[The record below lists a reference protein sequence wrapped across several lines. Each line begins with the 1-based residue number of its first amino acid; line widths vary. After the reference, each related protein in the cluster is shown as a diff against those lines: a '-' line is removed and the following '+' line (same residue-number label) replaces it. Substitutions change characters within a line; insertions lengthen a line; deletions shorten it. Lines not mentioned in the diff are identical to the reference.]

1 MHTVMELNKIENILE
16 KYFQGE
22 TTIAEENQLK
32 EYFSSSDVAQHL
44 EQYKPMFGYFSQVK
58 QQQSTQNLE
67 NLALSETIPLKTKKR
82 NVAWLSIAASVVVLL
97 GIGTYLLVSEES
109 AAPALTAQSEL
120 GTYDDPE
127 EALKETQKALA
138 LLSNNVN
145 VGIESMQ
152 YIKEYEQTKNKIF
165 KQ

>member
-1 MHTVMELNKIENILE
+1 MEFNKIEDILE

-22 TTIAEENQLK
+22 TSIAEEKELK
-32 EYFSSSDVAQHL
+32 EYFSSPNVAQHL

-58 QQQSTQNLE
+58 EQKSTQE
-67 NLALSETIPLKTKKR
+67 IPLKTKKR
-82 NVAWLSIAASVVVLL
+82 NVAWLSIAASAVVLL
-97 GIGTYLLVSEES
+97 GVGTYFYVSEKN
-109 AAPALTAQSEL
+109 TTQVVAQSEL

-127 EALKETQKALA
+127 EALAATQKALA

-145 VGIESMQ
+145 VGIESVN
-152 YIKEYEQTKNKIF
+152 YIKEYEQSKNKIF

>member
-1 MHTVMELNKIENILE
+1 MELDKIEDILE

-22 TTIAEENQLK
+22 TSIAEENQLK
-32 EYFSSSDVAQHL
+32 EYFSSSNVAQHL

-58 QQQSTQNLE
+58 EQKSTQE
-67 NLALSETIPLKTKKR
+67 IPLKAKKR

-97 GIGTYLLVSEES
+97 GIGTYFFVSEKN
-109 AAPALTAQSEL
+109 AAPTVAQSEL
-120 GTYDDPE
+120 GTYDNPE
-127 EALKETQKALA
+127 EALAATQKALA

-145 VGIESMQ
+145 VGIESVQ
-152 YIKEYEQTKNKIF
+152 YIQEYQQSKNKIF

>member
-1 MHTVMELNKIENILE
+1 MEFNKIEDILE

-32 EYFSSSDVAQHL
+32 EYFSSPNVAQHL
-44 EQYKPMFGYFSQVK
+44 KQYKPMFGYFSQVK
-58 QQQSTQNLE
+58 EQKSTQ
-67 NLALSETIPLKTKKR
+67 TIPLKTKKR
-82 NVAWLSIAASVVVLL
+82 NVAWLSIAASAVVLL
-97 GIGTYLLVSEES
+97 GIGTYFYTSEKN
-109 AAPALTAQSEL
+109 ATPVTAQSEL

-127 EALKETQKALA
+127 EALAATQKALA

-145 VGIESMQ
+145 VGIESVQ
-152 YIKEYEQTKNKIF
+152 YIKEYEQSKNKIF

>member
-1 MHTVMELNKIENILE
+1 MELNKIEDILE

-32 EYFSSSDVAQHL
+32 EYFSSPNVAQHL

-58 QQQSTQNLE
+58 QQKSTQN
-67 NLALSETIPLKTKKR
+67 IPLKTKKR
-82 NVAWLSIAASVVVLL
+82 NVAWISIAASVVVLL
-97 GIGTYLLVSEES
+97 SIGTYFYVSEKNT
-109 AAPALTAQSEL
+109 APVVAQSEL

-127 EALKETQKALA
+127 EALKATQKALA

-145 VGIESMQ
+145 VGIESVQ
-152 YIKEYEQTKNKIF
+152 YIKEYEQSKNKIF

>member
-1 MHTVMELNKIENILE
+1 MELDKIEIILE

-22 TTIAEENQLK
+22 TTIAEENELK
-32 EYFSSSDVAQHL
+32 KYFSSPNVAQHL
-44 EQYKPMFGYFSQVK
+44 QQYQPLFGYFSQVK
-58 QQQSTQNLE
+58 EQKSTQE
-67 NLALSETIPLKTKKR
+67 IPLHTKKR

-97 GIGTYLLVSEES
+97 GIGTYVYMSEKNT
-109 AAPALTAQSEL
+109 APVVAQTEL

-127 EALKETQKALA
+127 EALAATQKALA

-145 VGIESMQ
+145 VGIESVH
-152 YIKEYEQTKNKIF
+152 YIKEYEQSKNKIF

>member
-1 MHTVMELNKIENILE
+1 MEFNKIEDILE

-22 TTIAEENQLK
+22 TSIAEEKELK
-32 EYFSSSDVAQHL
+32 DYFSSPNVAQHL

-58 QQQSTQNLE
+58 EQKSTQE
-67 NLALSETIPLKTKKR
+67 IPLKTNKR
-82 NVAWLSIAASVVVLL
+82 NVAWLSIAASAVVLL
-97 GIGTYLLVSEES
+97 GIGTYFYVSEKN
-109 AAPALTAQSEL
+109 AAPAVAQTEL

-127 EALKETQKALA
+127 EALAATQKALA

-145 VGIESMQ
+145 VGIGSVQ
-152 YIKEYEQTKNKIF
+152 YIRQYEESKNKIF

>member
-1 MHTVMELNKIENILE
+1 MELDKIENILE

-22 TTIAEENQLK
+22 TTIAEENELK
-32 EYFSSSDVAQHL
+32 EYFSSPNVAQHL

-58 QQQSTQNLE
+58 QQKSTQE
-67 NLALSETIPLKTKKR
+67 IPLQTKKR
-82 NVAWLSIAASVVVLL
+82 NVAWLSIAASLVVLL
-97 GIGTYLLVSEES
+97 GIGTYFFANQKNTTQVV
-109 AAPALTAQSEL
+109 AQSEL

-127 EALKETQKALA
+127 EALAATQKALT

-145 VGIESMQ
+145 VGIESVQ
-152 YIKEYEQTKNKIF
+152 YIQEYEQSKNKIF

>member
-1 MHTVMELNKIENILE
+1 MELNKIEDILE

-32 EYFSSSDVAQHL
+32 EYFSSPNVAQHL

-58 QQQSTQNLE
+58 QQKSTQN
-67 NLALSETIPLKTKKR
+67 IPLKTKKR

-97 GIGTYLLVSEES
+97 GIGTFMYVSEKNT
-109 AAPALTAQSEL
+109 APVVAQSEL

-127 EALKETQKALA
+127 EALAATQKALA

-145 VGIESMQ
+145 VGIESVQ
-152 YIKEYEQTKNKIF
+152 YIKEYEQSKNKIF